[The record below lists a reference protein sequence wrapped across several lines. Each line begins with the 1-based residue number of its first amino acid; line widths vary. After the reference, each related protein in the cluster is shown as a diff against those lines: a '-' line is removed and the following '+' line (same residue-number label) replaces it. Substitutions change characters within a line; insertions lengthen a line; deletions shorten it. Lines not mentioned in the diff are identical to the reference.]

1 MLKHKYFLA
10 FKLSNVIFYYFT
22 IVGILTLMSRINFSS
37 DELSMKKNYLGDRRL
52 KGTILVACQDINILT
67 TQYSLEGSSIK
78 LQRYIFSAMTWLI

>member
-1 MLKHKYFLA
+1 
-10 FKLSNVIFYYFT
+10 
-22 IVGILTLMSRINFSS
+22 
-37 DELSMKKNYLGDRRL
+37 MKKNYLGDIHL